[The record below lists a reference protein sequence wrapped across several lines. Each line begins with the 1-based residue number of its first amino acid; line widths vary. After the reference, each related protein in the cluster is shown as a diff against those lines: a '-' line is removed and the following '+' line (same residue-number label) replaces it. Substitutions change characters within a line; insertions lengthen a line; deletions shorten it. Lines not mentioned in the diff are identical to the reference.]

1 MSDSVLLKSLPY
13 MLSIV
18 AAGAGV
24 DLRTDPRAT
33 TAATNGRVVIL
44 PPLPYTGDELAI
56 YSLGYIVH
64 ESGHI
69 RQTDFT
75 AVGTRPTD
83 ELHRMLVNVLE
94 DIRIERLINGVFP
107 GARHWLDALTL
118 KFVETRRQGVNDPDA
133 ELPRKL
139 IRYLQD
145 WLYESVLHYKA
156 VAGIGVQQREV
167 WRNSV
172 SQSLADQIEKIAL
185 QAAWAS
191 STHAVV
197 VGADRIVDLLRQE
210 VAEVQ
215 SEADSED
222 SGDAPQSAGSESSST
237 SPPPGDGDG
246 DEKEAT
252 SPAEADENVAAGPGG
267 EADPEEQSEDEAGQP
282 GQSAGSIADGDSNA
296 AASAAAASGLPG
308 DGKSSVPAGS
318 PSNQDQSPGFP
329 GTRESYV
336 ASLQEALDTP
346 ALDEGVDRG
355 DVIREEIRQ
364 NLVESRANR
373 DATFKIPE
381 VFGVQGS
388 KSDAVAIQRVR
399 AASTALQYGIE
410 ELLQAQTRKRFTSAE
425 YGKRLTRDA
434 GLKMALGN
442 PRIYQRRTETQKVD
456 TAVHLLLDISDSMS
470 VKGRCAV
477 ALDAALALGL
487 ALDGVQGVT
496 YSVSAF
502 PFQRYDVA
510 DLVRPG
516 ESIRDVA
523 HRFRAM
529 APNGTTPM
537 DVALIHAHTVLL
549 SSPAQRRVCLLVTD
563 GAPDDVAA
571 AKLMIEMG
579 EGDGIEHM
587 AVGIETQVSHLSR
600 SSCVVDSIADLPKQV
615 MAMIQSV
622 ILLPMAA

>member
-44 PPLPYTGDELAI
+44 PPLPYTGEELAI

-69 RQTDFT
+69 RQTDFSV
-75 AVGTRPTD
+75 VGMRPTD

-118 KFVETRRQGVNDPDA
+118 KFVETQRQGVIDPGA

-156 VAGIGVQQREV
+156 VAGIGARQREV
-167 WRNSV
+167 WRDAV
-172 SQSLADQIEKIAL
+172 SPTLADQIEKVAL
-185 QAAWAS
+185 KAAWAS
-191 STHAVV
+191 STQTVV
-197 VGADRIVDLLRQE
+197 YAASEIVDLLRQE
-210 VAEVQ
+210 VAEMQ
-215 SEADSED
+215 SSADSD
-222 SGDAPQSAGSESSST
+222 GSSDAPQDGGSELSTGSPSPRDEDDGGETT
-237 SPPPGDGDG
+237 SPTG
-246 DEKEAT
+246 
-252 SPAEADENVAAGPGG
+252 ADEDAAGGPGGNSDSEEQSEEQAGQPGELGESSRGG
-267 EADPEEQSEDEAGQP
+267 EADPPA
-282 GQSAGSIADGDSNA
+282 NA
-296 AASAAAASGLPG
+296 AAAVGATGDDVSQVASGSNADQDDSAA
-308 DGKSSVPAGS
+308 
-318 PSNQDQSPGFP
+318 FP
-329 GTRESYV
+329 GTRQGYI
-336 ASLQEALDTP
+336 ASLMEALGSP
-346 ALDEGVDRG
+346 ALDEGADRG
-355 DVIREEIRQ
+355 DVIREEMREK
-364 NLVESRANR
+364 LVESRANR
-373 DATFKIPE
+373 DSTFKIPE
-381 VFGVQGS
+381 VFGAQGS
-388 KSDAVAIQRVR
+388 KSDAEAIQRVR

-410 ELLQAQTRKRFTSAE
+410 ELLQAQTRKRVSSGE

-442 PRIYQRRTETQKVD
+442 PRIYQRRIDNQKVD
-456 TAVHLLLDISDSMS
+456 TAVHLLLDISDSMR

-502 PFQRYDVA
+502 PFQSYDVA

-516 ESIRDVA
+516 ESIREVA

-537 DVALIHAHTVLL
+537 DVALVHAHTVLL

-571 AKLMIEMG
+571 ARLMIEMG

-587 AVGIETQVSHLSR
+587 AIGIETQVSHLAQN
-600 SSCVVDSIADLPKQV
+600 SCVVDSVQDLPKQV
-615 MAMIQSV
+615 MAMMQSV

>member
-24 DLRTDPRAT
+24 DLKTDPRAT

-44 PPLPYTGDELAI
+44 PPLPYTGTELAI

-64 ESGHI
+64 EAGHI
-69 RQTDFT
+69 RNTDFT
-75 AVGTRPTD
+75 AGCTRPTD
-83 ELHRMLVNVLE
+83 ELHKMLVNVLE

-118 KFVETRRQGVNDPDA
+118 KFVETQRQGVVDPEAD
-133 ELPRKL
+133 LPRKL

-156 VAGIGVQQREV
+156 VAGIGEQQRAV

-172 SQSLADQIEKIAL
+172 SHELADQVEKIAL
-185 QAAWAS
+185 QAAWAA

-197 VGADRIVDLLRQE
+197 GAADQIVDLLRQE
-210 VAEVQ
+210 IAEVQ
-215 SEADSED
+215 SAAESED
-222 SGDAPQSAGSESSST
+222 SGDSTESGGSESPSTVSGPDEGESQEGTSSDD
-237 SPPPGDGDG
+237 SDG
-246 DEKEAT
+246 
-252 SPAEADENVAAGPGG
+252 NVAAAQGG
-267 EADPEEQSEDEAGQP
+267 AADTAETSEDEGGQR
-282 GQSAGSIADGDSNA
+282 GQSAEGAEDGDSSG
-296 AASAAAASGLPG
+296 AASAAAANGPASEGEAAAA
-308 DGKSSVPAGS
+308 AGS
-318 PSNQDQSPGFP
+318 PGTQGKGQGYP

-336 ASLQEALDTP
+336 ESLQEALATP
-346 ALDEGVDRG
+346 ALDEGADRG
-355 DVIREEIRQ
+355 DVIREEISQ

-373 DATFKIPE
+373 DATFQIPE
-381 VFGVQGS
+381 VYGAVTS

-410 ELLQAQTRKRFTSAE
+410 ELLQAQTRRRVTSGE

-442 PRIYQRRTETQKVD
+442 PRIYERRTEIQKVD
-456 TAVHLLLDISDSMS
+456 TAVHLLLDISDSMA

-487 ALDGVQGVT
+487 ALDDVQGVT

-502 PFQRYDVA
+502 PFQSYDVA

-523 HRFRAM
+523 HRFSAM

-537 DVALIHAHTVLL
+537 HVALIHAHTVLL
-549 SSPAQRRVCLLVTD
+549 SSPAQRHVCLLVTD

-571 AKLMIEMG
+571 ATLMIEMG

-587 AVGIETQVSHLSR
+587 AIGIETQVSHLAR
-600 SSCVVDSIADLPKQV
+600 NSCVVESIADLPKQV
-615 MAMIQSV
+615 MAMMQSV
-622 ILLPMAA
+622 ILLPKAA

>member
-24 DLRTDPRAT
+24 DLKTDPRAT

-44 PPLPYTGDELAI
+44 PPLPYTGSELAI

-64 ESGHI
+64 EAGHI

-83 ELHRMLVNVLE
+83 QLHRMLVNVLE

-118 KFVETRRQGVNDPDA
+118 KFVETQRQGVVDPEAD
-133 ELPRKL
+133 LPRKL

-156 VAGIGVQQREV
+156 VAGIGERQRVV

-172 SQSLADQIEKIAL
+172 SQELADQVEKIAL
-185 QAAWAS
+185 QAAWAA

-197 VGADRIVDLLRQE
+197 GAADQIVDLLRQE
-210 VAEVQ
+210 IAEVQ
-215 SEADSED
+215 SAAESED
-222 SGDAPQSAGSESSST
+222 SGDDTESGGSESPSKASGPDEGESQEGTSS
-237 SPPPGDGDG
+237 D
-246 DEKEAT
+246 
-252 SPAEADENVAAGPGG
+252 EADGNVSAAPGG
-267 EADPEEQSEDEAGQP
+267 AADTEEKSEDEGGQP
-282 GQSAGSIADGDSNA
+282 GQSAEGSEDGDSSGA
-296 AASAAAASGLPG
+296 ATAAAANGPASEGEAPAA
-308 DGKSSVPAGS
+308 AGS
-318 PSNQDQSPGFP
+318 PGTQGKGQGYP

-336 ASLQEALDTP
+336 ASLQETLATP
-346 ALDEGVDRG
+346 ALDEGADRG
-355 DVIREEIRQ
+355 DVIREEISQ

-373 DATFKIPE
+373 DATFQIPE
-381 VFGVQGS
+381 VYGAVSS

-410 ELLQAQTRKRFTSAE
+410 ELLQAQTRRRVSSGE

-434 GLKMALGN
+434 GLKMVLGN
-442 PRIYQRRTETQKVD
+442 PRIYERRTEIQKVD
-456 TAVHLLLDISDSMS
+456 TAVHLLLDISDSMA

-487 ALDGVQGVT
+487 ALDEVQGVT

-502 PFQRYDVA
+502 PFQSYDVA

-523 HRFRAM
+523 HRFSAM

-537 DVALIHAHTVLL
+537 HVALIHAHTVLL
-549 SSPAQRRVCLLVTD
+549 SSPAQRHVCLLVTD

-571 AKLMIEMG
+571 ATLMIEMG

-587 AVGIETQVSHLSR
+587 AIGIETQVSHLAR
-600 SSCVVDSIADLPKQV
+600 NSCVVESIADLPKQV
-615 MAMIQSV
+615 MAMMQSV
-622 ILLPMAA
+622 ILLPKAA

>member
-44 PPLPYTGDELAI
+44 PPLPYTGGELAI

-69 RQTDFT
+69 RHTDF
-75 AVGTRPTD
+75 AAAGTRPGD

-118 KFVETRRQGVNDPDA
+118 KFVETGRQGVVDPDA

-156 VAGIGVQQREV
+156 VAGIGVQQRDV

-172 SQSLADQIEKIAL
+172 SKPLADEIEKIAL
-185 QAAWAS
+185 QAAWSS

-197 VGADRIVDLLRQE
+197 GAADQIVGLLRQE
-210 VAEVQ
+210 LAEAE
-215 SEADSED
+215 SAPDNAE
-222 SGDAPQSAGSESSST
+222 SGDGSQGSGAESPSMPPST
-237 SPPPGDGDG
+237 GGGDG
-246 DEKEAT
+246 DEATLPGEPDEA
-252 SPAEADENVAAGPGG
+252 AAGDPGSEG
-267 EADPEEQSEDEAGQP
+267 DPEEQSEDSTGQVGQNAESTAG
-282 GQSAGSIADGDSNA
+282 GSDAPTSG
-296 AASAAAASGLPG
+296 ASA
-308 DGKSSVPAGS
+308 AGS
-318 PSNQDQSPGFP
+318 PSDGQMPASSGTSGAPEQSAGFP
-329 GTRESYV
+329 GTRTSYT
-336 ASLQEALDTP
+336 ASLREALDTP
-346 ALDEGVDRG
+346 GLEEGADRG
-355 DVIREEIRQ
+355 DVIREEMSQ
-364 NLVESRANR
+364 SLVESRANR
-373 DATFKIPE
+373 DATFNIPE

-388 KSDAVAIQRVR
+388 KSDAEAIQRVR

-410 ELLQAQTRKRFTSAE
+410 EFLQTHTRKRYTSGE

-434 GLKMALGN
+434 GLKMALGD
-442 PRIYQRRTETQKVD
+442 PRIFQRRAEVQKVD

-487 ALDGVQGVT
+487 ALDEVLGVS

-502 PFQRYDVA
+502 PFQSYDVA
-510 DLVRPG
+510 ELVRPG

-549 SSPAQRRVCLLVTD
+549 SSPATRHVCLIVTD
-563 GAPDDVAA
+563 GAPDDLTAA
-571 AKLMIEMG
+571 SLMIEMG

-587 AVGIETQVSHLSR
+587 AIGIETQVSHLVPN
-600 SSCVVDSIADLPKQV
+600 SCVVDSISDLPRQV
-615 MAMIQSV
+615 ITMMQSV
-622 ILLPMAA
+622 ILLPKAA

>member
-24 DLRTDPRAT
+24 DLRTDRRAT

-44 PPLPYTGDELAI
+44 PPLPYTGGELAI

-69 RQTDFT
+69 RHTDFT
-75 AVGTRPTD
+75 AAGTRPGD

-118 KFVETRRQGVNDPDA
+118 KFVETHRQGVVDPDA

-156 VAGIGVQQREV
+156 VAGLGVQQRDV
-167 WRNSV
+167 WRSSV
-172 SQSLADQIEKIAL
+172 SQPLADEIEKIAL
-185 QAAWAS
+185 QAAWSS

-197 VGADRIVDLLRQE
+197 GAADQIVGLLRQE
-210 VAEVQ
+210 LAEA
-215 SEADSED
+215 EAAPDSEE
-222 SGDAPQSAGSESSST
+222 SGDGSQSSGAESPSISPST
-237 SPPPGDGDG
+237 DDGDG
-246 DEKEAT
+246 DEKA
-252 SPAEADENVAAGPGG
+252 SPPGEPDDAANGGPGSEG
-267 EADPEEQSEDEAGQP
+267 DPEDPSEDGTGQV
-282 GQSAGSIADGDSNA
+282 GQSAD
-296 AASAAAASGLPG
+296 SAAGGSDAPTSGTG
-308 DGKSSVPAGS
+308 AEGSQSDGQIPA
-318 PSNQDQSPGFP
+318 PSGPCGAPEQSAGFP
-329 GTRESYV
+329 GTRASYT
-336 ASLQEALDTP
+336 ASLREALDTP
-346 ALDEGVDRG
+346 ALEEGADRG
-355 DVIREEIRQ
+355 DLIRKDMSQ
-364 NLVESRANR
+364 SLVESRANR
-373 DATFKIPE
+373 DATFNIPE

-388 KSDAVAIQRVR
+388 KSDAEAIQRIR

-410 ELLQAQTRKRFTSAE
+410 EFLQTHTRKRYTSGE

-434 GLKMALGN
+434 GLKMAIGN
-442 PRIYQRRTETQKVD
+442 PRIFQRRAEVQKVD

-487 ALDGVQGVT
+487 ALDEVQGVS

-502 PFQRYDVA
+502 PFQSYDVA
-510 DLVRPG
+510 ELVRPG

-549 SSPAQRRVCLLVTD
+549 SSPATRHVCLIVTD
-563 GAPDDVAA
+563 GAPDDLTAA
-571 AKLMIEMG
+571 SLMIEMG

-587 AVGIETQVSHLSR
+587 AIGIETQVSHLVTN
-600 SSCVVDSIADLPKQV
+600 SCVVDSISDLPRQV
-615 MAMIQSV
+615 ITMMQSV
-622 ILLPMAA
+622 ILLPKAA